1 MRDAEKALDLL
12 IHDLRAPLSVAQGY
26 LRLIKE
32 QRLPSVEERDRALAK
47 TMDALG
53 RMSGLCSD
61 AAAFLRAPA
70 QTPMAAPLVPVA
82 GTVDAMC
89 RELQDRNIAIRRPDS
104 LEAAWRLSR
113 PSNDV
118 ADALARIVVAADQE
132 RGGRGEEAALD
143 IILRDGELHF
153 CFGTAAA
160 RDQLEQK
167 PRAPFDAWRGGHG
180 LALPLA
186 CRTIS
191 DAGGEIW
198 QLPGVRGAVGVAL
211 PVESADR

>member
-89 RELQDRNIAIRRPDS
+89 RELQD
-104 LEAAWRLSR
+104 
-113 PSNDV
+113 PSETNRSTACLTD
-118 ADALARIVVAADQE
+118 LAN
-132 RGGRGEEAALD
+132 
-143 IILRDGELHF
+143 LRD
-153 CFGTAAA
+153 
-160 RDQLEQK
+160 RDGLV
-167 PRAPFDAWRGGHG
+167 GGDVHT
-180 LALPLA
+180 
-186 CRTIS
+186 R
-191 DAGGEIW
+191 
-198 QLPGVRGAVGVAL
+198 
-211 PVESADR
+211 SATSSA

>member
-1 MRDAEKALDLL
+1 
-12 IHDLRAPLSVAQGY
+12 
-26 LRLIKE
+26 
-32 QRLPSVEERDRALAK
+32 
-47 TMDALG
+47 
-53 RMSGLCSD
+53 
-61 AAAFLRAPA
+61 
-70 QTPMAAPLVPVA
+70 
-82 GTVDAMC
+82 
-89 RELQDRNIAIRRPDS
+89 
-104 LEAAWRLSR
+104 
-113 PSNDV
+113 V